1 MLTKIFINSKFENK
15 NIRRHDYVTKAIIK
29 LIIDEKLNDNPR
41 WVQFEEIK
49 NKQKYI
55 ITGYESEMEE
65 NEIDKL
71 IDTLNNMDINE
82 NENKFD
88 ENLRLKVNNSESEEI
103 SESENLEEEDEKEKY
118 ENNKSN
124 MDIEN
129 NNNNNLEN
137 LLEENFSENNVVENK
152 KINLEKDNNNNKDNN
167 LIENESCSNNNDNF
181 DDIEEL
187 LIGNSYINTENSSD
201 NYYEM
206 PLKERLKKRA
216 KDELAKKITKCKKRK
231 IMYPKDYNE
240 TKFIPVKVKKN
251 YKVNKKNK

>member
-1 MLTKIFINSKFENK
+1 MCLIYFKDNEYYIKDNKKSLDTLYISNNICESINAKINFYLPKKITSNFNFVNVLTKIFINSKFENK

-82 NENKFD
+82 NENKLD
-88 ENLRLKVNNSESEEI
+88 ENLSLKVNNSESEEI

-129 NNNNNLEN
+129 NNNNNNLEN
-137 LLEENFSENNVVENK
+137 
-152 KINLEKDNNNNKDNN
+152 
-167 LIENESCSNNNDNF
+167 
-181 DDIEEL
+181 
-187 LIGNSYINTENSSD
+187 
-201 NYYEM
+201 
-206 PLKERLKKRA
+206 
-216 KDELAKKITKCKKRK
+216 
-231 IMYPKDYNE
+231 
-240 TKFIPVKVKKN
+240 
-251 YKVNKKNK
+251 